1 MTLDEYN
8 ACRLPKRLPFKEREA
23 ALLVLVHDM
32 SLKGAATVCGLRG
45 EDGLAVVK
53 AAVEMF
59 EKAHVERSTYR

>member
-8 ACRLPKRLPFKEREA
+8 ACRLPKKLSFKESEA

-32 SLKGAATVCGLRG
+32 PMKAAATVCGLRG
-45 EDGLAVVK
+45 KAGLAMVK

-59 EKAHVERSTYR
+59 QKAHQERAS